1 MKFMNRGKFNN
12 EMNVA
17 DAQGEVRETRAI
29 NWTYISLGLIILTF
43 ISIILAMT
51 LFPNNILTN
60 RNQPDNTA
68 GRPQTP

>member
-60 RNQPDNTA
+60 RNQPDNTT